1 LKKPFFK
8 LICGA
13 SLLDPV
19 EIELLSAVY
28 AEAGAGIIDLAAHP
42 DAVKAAFRGVGKNF
56 KKPLLMVSVA
66 VEDDPHLMIA
76 KKRIDLCSHCGL
88 CDETCFER
96 CCGCG
101 KCAGLCPEG
110 AIEMRRKEWAVD
122 LDSCWEA
129 GARGLELHTG
139 SGKLEAVAAWKRNSQ
154 NWVARGGIF
163 SCSVNGRQLDSKGAI
178 AVAREVRGWFDLP
191 ILIQTDGNPIS
202 GQKGENSTLPAL
214 CLAQKILSSG
224 IDAHIQPA
232 GGANDQ
238 TARLAEQMKL
248 PIAGVGMG
256 SFARNAVRGKS
267 FESAVLEASRLV
279 ASVF

>member
-1 LKKPFFK
+1 MKPFFK

-19 EIELLSAVY
+19 EIEFLSRVY
-28 AEAGAGIIDLAAHP
+28 SEAGAGIIDLAAHP
-42 DAVKAAFRGVGKNF
+42 EAVAAAFRGKGKTARN
-56 KKPLLMVSVA
+56 PLLMVSVA
-66 VEDDPHLMIA
+66 VEDDPHLLIA
-76 KKRIDLCSHCGL
+76 KKNLDKCSRCGL
-88 CDETCFER
+88 CEETCFER

-101 KCAGLCPEG
+101 KCARLCPEG
-110 AIEMRRKEWAVD
+110 AIEMLRKEWGVD

-139 SGKLEAVAAWKRNSQ
+139 SGKKEAVDSWRKVCED
-154 NWVARGGIF
+154 WVKRGGHF
-163 SCSVNGRQLDSKGAI
+163 SCSVNGRQLDSEEAI
-178 AVAREVRGWFDLP
+178 RVAREVRSWFELP

-202 GQKGENSTLPAL
+202 GQKGEDSTLPAL
-214 CLAQKILSSG
+214 SLAREILSSG

-256 SFARNAVRGKS
+256 SFARNLVRGKS